1 MGRVEIQEGTEQGGH
16 QDDNITKVEGAGD
29 SVDSVDISGRGD
41 RKQRGQIPPD
51 ISPT

>member
-29 SVDSVDISGRGD
+29 SVDISGRGD